1 MLVNIMVMDLM
12 KKKKFSAVWIVVI
25 LMVLSTAC
33 TKPLMPPEI
42 ESSGDMSD
50 SGFEDNGLANE
61 QGFNGDDSQFAS
73 DPEPQDFAA
82 DNEYQNEPGVLMEED
97 LGALDMATGGNDL
110 DLKDYEGNTPGN
122 GSSGSFGSNGGTAD
136 SGTTGS
142 GTTTKPNS
150 DDFAKGVP
158 PQVEQEDAEA
168 RLFSYRPT
176 AELKDV
182 HFEFDRYDLDE
193 RSRNVLSEN
202 ASFLKEHPRV
212 RVEIQGH
219 CDERGTNNYNLALGQ
234 RRANSTKRF
243 LKTLGIPE
251 TRMHVISYGEEK
263 PFCAESN
270 ENCWW
275 RNRRAHFLVAR

>member
-1 MLVNIMVMDLM
+1 MVIEFM
-12 KKKKFSAVWIVVI
+12 KKKKYSAVWIVVI

-42 ESSGDMSD
+42 EATGDLSE
-50 SGFEDNGLANE
+50 SGFEDNAFAGDQALN
-61 QGFNGDDSQFAS
+61 DDSQFAS
-73 DPEPQDFAA
+73 DPEPQDFAT
-82 DNEYQNEPGVLMEED
+82 DDEYQNEPSVLMEED
-97 LGALDMATGGNDL
+97 LGALDMALGGNDL

-122 GSSGSFGSNGGTAD
+122 GSRGSFGSSGGSAD
-136 SGTTGS
+136 SGTAA
-142 GTTTKPNS
+142 KPNS
-150 DDFAKGVP
+150 SDFAKGVP

-168 RLFSYRPT
+168 RLFSYRST

-182 HFEFDRYDLDE
+182 HFEFDRYDLDD
-193 RSRNVLSEN
+193 RSKNVLSEN
-202 ASFLKEHPRV
+202 ASFMKDHPRV

>member
-1 MLVNIMVMDLM
+1 MT
-12 KKKKFSAVWIVVI
+12 KKKFSTVWIIVI
-25 LMVLSTAC
+25 LMALTTAC
-33 TKPLMPPEI
+33 SKTLTPPEI
-42 ESSGDMSD
+42 EESGNMTENSFDP
-50 SGFEDNGLANE
+50 SGLEE
-61 QGFNGDDSQFAS
+61 EGFTEDDSKFA
-73 DPEPQDFAA
+73 EEA
-82 DNEYQNEPGVLMEED
+82 EYQREQNFGDESNFQNESNVLTEED
-97 LGALDMATGGNDL
+97 LGALDLSAGNNDL
-110 DLKDYEGNTPGN
+110 ELKEYDGGTPGN
-122 GSSGSFGSNGGTAD
+122 GSSGSFGMDGGSTGTS
-136 SGTTGS
+136 SGTMSQPDTS
-142 GTTTKPNS
+142 
-150 DDFAKGVP
+150 DFAQGVP
-158 PQVEQEDAEA
+158 DQAQQDKLQKSDEEA
-168 RLFSYRPT
+168 RLFSYRAT

-193 RSRNVLSEN
+193 RSKNVLSEN
-202 ASFLKEHPRV
+202 ATFLKDHPSV

-243 LKTLGIPE
+243 LKSLGVPE

>member
-1 MLVNIMVMDLM
+1 MVMDLM
-12 KKKKFSAVWIVVI
+12 KKKKFSGVWIVVI
-25 LMVLSTAC
+25 LMVFSMAC

-42 ESSGDMSD
+42 ESSGAMSE
-50 SGFEDNGLANE
+50 SGFEDSGFATE
-61 QGFNGDDSQFAS
+61 QGFNEDNDGSPFAS
-73 DPEPQDFAA
+73 DTEQRDFAFQ
-82 DNEYQNEPGVLMEED
+82 DEPGLIVEDD
-97 LGALDMATGGNDL
+97 LGALDSMASGGNEL
-110 DLKDYEGNTPGN
+110 NLKGYDGDTPGN
-122 GSSGSFGSNGGTAD
+122 GSSGSFGMGGNAGD
-136 SGTTGS
+136 SGTIA
-142 GTTTKPNS
+142 NS
-150 DDFAKGVP
+150 TDFTKGVP
-158 PQVEQEDAEA
+158 SQVEQQDAEA
-168 RLFSYRPT
+168 RLFSYRNT

-212 RVEIQGH
+212 KVEIQGH

-243 LKTLGIPE
+243 LKTLGIPD